1 MQKEL
6 PESMTS
12 QPKIAPYGSW
22 KSPVTSD
29 LMVAGSLTLSGVLL
43 DGDDVFWM
51 EGRPAEGGR
60 NVLVRRGPD
69 GAVADAIPPG
79 FNARSR
85 VHEYGGGAA
94 LVADGSVYFS
104 NFTDQRLYRHAL
116 KPRDSEDSLHLPP
129 AQFGEPSQAP
139 EPLTPALPLRYA
151 DAVLDASRG
160 RLVCVREDHRE
171 VGSGAGHEPLNTI
184 VAVRTDGGNAQDGG
198 EALVSGNDFY
208 ASPRISV
215 DGRYM
220 AWITWR
226 HPNMPWDGTEL
237 WVAPVQNDGL
247 PGAAQ
252 LVAGGL
258 EESIF
263 QPEWSLDGGL
273 YFVSDRT
280 GWWNLYRWTDAQGG
294 DQNGSQGGVRGT
306 GSDGGKVEALTELE
320 AEFGQPQWQFG
331 LSCYAFESP
340 GRIVCRYVQ
349 AGDSRLAVLDVA
361 TRTLEDVPVPFTSIA
376 SVRAQAGR
384 VAFIGGS
391 PSTPSSVVL
400 LDLGTGGVEILRRAS
415 DLEMDDGYLSAAQ
428 PVEFPTEGGLTAHG
442 FFYPPRNR
450 DFAGASTGERP
461 PLLVKSHGGPT
472 SATTSTLDLGT
483 QYWTSRGF
491 AVLDVNYGGSTGYG
505 RAYRERLRGQWGV
518 VDVDD
523 CVNGARWLA
532 DQGLVDG
539 GRLAI
544 KGGSA
549 GGYTTLCALTFRDTF
564 HAGASHYGVSDLEA
578 LAKETH
584 KFEARYLDSLV
595 GPYPERRDLYVE
607 RSPVHHAQQLSCPVI
622 FFQGLDDPVVPPNQA
637 EMMVEAL
644 ESKRVPVAYV
654 AFEGEQH
661 GFRRAEN
668 IKRAV
673 EAELYFY
680 SRVFG
685 FTLADPIE
693 PVAIY
698 AEERLATRA

>member
-1 MQKEL
+1 
-6 PESMTS
+6 MTS
-12 QPKIAPYGSW
+12 QPKSAPYGSW
-22 KSPVTSD
+22 KSPVTSE
-29 LMVAGSLTLSGVLL
+29 LVVAGSLTLSAVLL
-43 DGDDVFWM
+43 DGDNVLWM

-60 NVLVRRGPD
+60 NVLVRRAPD
-69 GAVADAIPPG
+69 ETVADAIPPG

-104 NFTDQRLYRHAL
+104 NFADQRLYRQAMES
-116 KPRDSEDSLHLPP
+116 RDSAPGVQTNPNQPP
-129 AQFGEPSQAP
+129 QSAD
-139 EPLTPALPLRYA
+139 PLTPALPLRYA

-160 RLVCVREDHRE
+160 KLVCVREDHRE
-171 VGSGAGHEPLNTI
+171 ASDGAGHEPVNTI
-184 VAVRTDGGNAQDGG
+184 VAVRTDGGSAHDGG
-198 EALVSGNDFY
+198 EVLVSGNDFY
-208 ASPRISV
+208 SSPRLSM
-215 DGRYM
+215 DGRHL

-237 WVAPVQNDGL
+237 WVAQVESDGTL
-247 PGAAQ
+247 GPAQ
-252 LVAGGL
+252 LVAGGQ

-263 QPEWSLDGGL
+263 QPEWSPDGDL

-280 GWWNLYRWTDAQGG
+280 GWWNLYRWIGG
-294 DQNGSQGGVRGT
+294 DLRGSRGEVQSA
-306 GSDGGKVEALTELE
+306 GRENGKVEALTELE

-331 LSCYAFESP
+331 QSCYAVESP

-349 AGDSRLAVLDVA
+349 AGVSHLAVLDVT
-361 TRTLEDVPVPFTSIA
+361 TRRLEDLPVPFTNIA
-376 SVRAQAGR
+376 YVRAGAGK

-391 PSTPSSVVL
+391 DTQPSSVVL
-400 LDLGTGGVEILRRAS
+400 LDLATGGMEVLRQSS
-415 DLEMDDGYLSAAQ
+415 DLELDDGYLSAAQ
-428 PVEFPTEGGLTAHG
+428 PAEFPTEGGLMAYG
-442 FFYPPRNR
+442 FFYPPQNR
-450 DFAGASTGERP
+450 DYAAAPGGASAGATSEKP
-461 PLLVKSHGGPT
+461 PLLVRSHGGPT
-472 SATTSTLDLGT
+472 SATMSTLDLAT
-483 QYWTSRGF
+483 LYWTSRGF

-532 DQGLVDG
+532 EQGLVDA

-544 KGGSA
+544 RGGSA

-595 GPYPERRDLYVE
+595 GPYPKRRDLYVE
-607 RSPVHHAQQLSCPVI
+607 RSPIHHAQRLSCPVI

-644 ESKRVPVAYV
+644 ERKRVPVAYV
-654 AFEGEQH
+654 SFEGEQH

-685 FTLADPIE
+685 FPLADPIE

-698 AEERLATRA
+698 AAERLTTRD